1 MPYILYLE
9 TATKVCSVA
18 VSENDHLISIKES
31 AVANSH
37 SSLITLY
44 AEEVLSAAN
53 IEFKDLSAVCVSM
66 GPGSYTG
73 LRIGVSTAKGFCYS
87 LNIPLIAVNTLQSM
101 ANNYLAEHEKKIKK
115 NSIICPM
122 IDARRMEVYAAFF
135 DTDNHFIKETS
146 ADIID
151 ETSYA
156 NILEKKEIIF
166 FGDGMQKCK
175 DILSKH
181 KNAKFED
188 SFNVSSK
195 GMISIGWKKFQE
207 KQFENIAYF
216 EPFYLKDFL
225 ATVPK
230 KLI

>member
-1 MPYILYLE
+1 MSYILYLE

-18 VSENDHLISIKES
+18 VSENENLIAIKES

-44 AEEVLSAAN
+44 AQEVLTEAKIGFN
-53 IEFKDLSAVCVSM
+53 DLSAVCVSM

-101 ANNYLAEHEKKIKK
+101 ANYFLSENK
-115 NSIICPM
+115 NKLNENSLICPM
-122 IDARRMEVYAAFF
+122 IDARRMEVYSAFF
-135 DTDNHFIKETS
+135 DNKLQFVRETA

-151 ETSYA
+151 EESYSEF
-156 NILEKKEIIF
+156 LDKKEITF
-166 FGDGMQKCK
+166 LGDGMQKCK
-175 DILSKH
+175 NILSKN
-181 KNAKFED
+181 KNAMFD
-188 SFNVSSK
+188 DTFNVSSK

-207 KQFENIAYF
+207 KQFEDIVYF

-225 ATVPK
+225 ATTPK
-230 KLI
+230 KLL